1 MSPEDQVAALEKA
14 ILERAQ
20 TLADEHSDQARRA
33 RERILAD
40 SAERLRL
47 MEDREVLIAKA
58 RAEREY
64 RRQVQASE
72 IRMQAELDR
81 MRWGLLQSVLDN
93 LNHRLTEMFSDES
106 RYLPVFKK
114 LLTEAADSIERDE
127 LVALV
132 GDADHRRLADRWET
146 IVSEAVPN
154 KKVVL
159 SPEIC
164 PCSGGVLV
172 KSKDERIAVDNTFE
186 GRLSRFET
194 ELYQIMLERL
204 LPSAQQ
210 MGTIFNG

>member
-47 MEDREVLIAKA
+47 MEDREVLVAKA

-81 MRWGLLQSVLDN
+81 MRWGLLRSVLDN
-93 LNHRLTEMFSDES
+93 LNDRLTEMFSDES

-114 LLTEAADSIERDE
+114 LLAEAAGSIERDE

-146 IVSEAVPN
+146 IVSEAVPK

-159 SPEIC
+159 SPETC